1 MPANLNALIRYRT
14 IDRCLSNPYRKWAI
28 VDLMEA
34 CSKAL
39 EESRGIYTGI
49 SERTIR
55 EDIRVMRSDILGF
68 NAPIVQQDGNYSYED
83 RAYSIFNV
91 SIREGDLLKRVLEF
105 MLEIRSE
112 VRHPDM
118 DKIIDRITEAL
129 PEITSDREA
138 GPEYDDLKTDTSL
151 PRTPAPLKKSAD
163 FGKALEAEDELFQ
176 EESLMKEPEE
186 KFRLQWSMI
195 LNII

>member
-1 MPANLNALIRYRT
+1 
-14 IDRCLSNPYRKWAI
+14 
-28 VDLMEA
+28 MEA

-39 EESRGIYTGI
+39 EESRGSYTGI

-83 RAYSIFNV
+83 PDYSIFNV
-91 SIREGDLLKRVLEF
+91 SIREDDLLKRVLEF

-112 VRHPDM
+112 VAHPDM
-118 DKIIDRITEAL
+118 DRIIERLSEAL
-129 PEITSDREA
+129 PEISSAREA
-138 GPEYDDLKTDTSL
+138 GPEYDDLKTETSFL
-151 PRTPAPLKKSAD
+151 SAPAPD
-163 FGKALEAEDELFQ
+163 DELFG
-176 EESLMKEPEE
+176 EELFLEEPEDQHS
-186 KFRLQWSMI
+186 LQWSMI